1 MAAQKTSRARR
12 MATLAAVSAAVL
24 VLPAPAY
31 TASSPTAFAQPGDA
45 TQVSTTGAEQGMV
58 QITTTVDYQ
67 GVVGLGAGVIIS
79 PDGTVVT
86 NNHVIAGADRITATS
101 VGTGQKFSAQLLGY
115 DRTNDI
121 AVIQLLDAGGLPTAP
136 LGDSNQVAV
145 GEPVVGLGNA
155 GGGGTIS
162 REEGTVSTLSADIVA
177 EDDLTGGSE
186 KLSDLIG
193 IAAPVRPGDS
203 GGPLVN
209 GAGQVIGLTVAASVK
224 YRVGAPGGKGFAIP
238 INRVLAIAGQIQ
250 SGARSDTVH
259 IGPPAMLGIGVGTGR
274 QSGSGVVVRD
284 VLPGTPA
291 EQTGIRRNDVIVSI
305 AGVTLEDATALTSVL
320 DRHYPGE
327 TVEVRWVNASGQ
339 QRTANVTLAAGPH
352 G

>member
-1 MAAQKTSRARR
+1 MAA
-12 MATLAAVSAAVL
+12 LAAVSAAVL
-24 VLPAPAY
+24 ALLAPAY
-31 TASSPTAFAQPGDA
+31 ASSTSTALAQPGDA
-45 TQVSTTGAEQGMV
+45 SQVSTSGAEQGMV

-67 GVVGLGAGVIIS
+67 GVVGLGAGVITS
-79 PDGTVVT
+79 PDGIVVT
-86 NNHVIAGADRITATS
+86 NNHVVAGADRITATS
-101 VGTGQKFSAQLLGY
+101 VGTGRKFSAQLLGY

-121 AVIQLLDAGGLPTAP
+121 AVIQLVGAGGLPTAP
-136 LGDSNQVAV
+136 LGDSNQVSV

-155 GGGGTIS
+155 GGGNSVS
-162 REEGTVSTLSADIVA
+162 REEGTVSTLNADIVA
-177 EDDLTGGSE
+177 EDDLTGSSE

-209 GAGQVIGLTVAASVK
+209 GAGQVIGMTVAASVK

-238 INRVLAIAGQIQ
+238 INRVLSIAGQIQ

-259 IGPPAMLGIGVGTGR
+259 IGSPALLGIGVRTGR
-274 QSGSGVVVRD
+274 QSGAGVEIRD
-284 VLPGTPA
+284 ILPGTPA
-291 EQTGIRRNDVIVSI
+291 EQAGLRRNDVIVAI
-305 AGVTLEDATALTSVL
+305 GGVTLEDATALTSVL

-327 TVEVRWVNASGQ
+327 TVEVRWVDGSGQ
-339 QRTANVTLAAGPH
+339 QRAANVTLAAGPH